1 MATERL
7 DMRNI
12 REVLRLHFLG
22 GSNSRSIAVAV
33 GCSKSAVN
41 KYLARA
47 QTAGIASWAEVMALD
62 EAELERRLYPTM
74 PISLLRTQP
83 KRELPDY
90 AKIHEELRRRDHQ
103 VTLMLLWQEY
113 KELSPEGYQY
123 TQFVDYYHRWA
134 KKLSVVMRQT
144 HKPGEKGFV
153 DFCDGL
159 FITDAN
165 SGEKKRTQLFVAAL
179 GCSSYTWAYT
189 VASQELPAWL
199 VCHVHYYEFLGGV
212 PAITVPDNLRSGVK
226 KPDRYEPV
234 INQSYRELAQH
245 YGTCVIPARV
255 RRPRDKAKA
264 EAAVLVAQRWIL
276 AVLRDRTFYS
286 VAEINAAIAVL
297 LEKLNNRKMR
307 HLGKSRR
314 ELFIELDQGALKSLP
329 PARYEF
335 AEWKKV
341 RLNID
346 YHITFDDHYYSA
358 PYQLIR
364 QELMVRATGTATEIF
379 FKGKR
384 VASHLRSYIKY
395 KHTTEATH
403 MPASHQKFAEWTPAR
418 IIDWAGKTGP
428 STARVVEKMIET
440 KPHPEQAYK
449 AAAGLIR
456 LAGDYSKE
464 RVEKAATKALL
475 IGSPSYQTIKSMLAR
490 SMESAPVSPRAGAI
504 VASANAQKETAPQA
518 PIVAQEE
525 QLTLL
530 AGDNVRGGKYYH

>member
-7 DMRNI
+7 EMRNI

-22 GSNSRSIAVAV
+22 AGNSRSIAVAV

-41 KYLARA
+41 KYLARTQA
-47 QTAGIASWAEVMALD
+47 AGLTSWTEIAGLD
-62 EAELERRLYPTM
+62 EAELERRLYPNT
-74 PISLLRTQP
+74 PVELLSTRP
-83 KRELPDY
+83 RRELPDY
-90 AKIHEELRRRDHQ
+90 AKVHEELRRRDHQ

-113 KELSPEGYQY
+113 KEAQPDGYQY
-123 TQFVDYYHRWA
+123 TQFVDYYHRWT

-144 HKPGEKGFV
+144 HRPGEKGFV

-159 FITDAN
+159 FVTDRE
-165 SGEKKRTQLFVAAL
+165 SGEKKRTQLFVGAL
-179 GCSSYTWAYT
+179 GCSSYTFAYT

-199 VCHVHYYEFLGGV
+199 DCHVHFYEFLGGV

-226 KPDRYEPV
+226 TPDRYEPV
-234 INQSYRELAQH
+234 INQSYRELASH

-255 RRPRDKAKA
+255 RKPRDKAKVEVA
-264 EAAVLVAQRWIL
+264 CLIAQRWIL
-276 AVLRDRTFYS
+276 AVLRDRIFYS
-286 VAEINAAIAVL
+286 TAEINAAIAVL
-297 LEKLNNRKMR
+297 LAKLNDRKMR

-314 ELFIELDQGALKSLP
+314 ELFIEFDRPVLKPLP
-329 PARYEF
+329 ATRYEF

-346 YHITFDDHYYSA
+346 YHITFADHYYSA

-364 QELMVRATGTATEIF
+364 QELMVRATGQATEIF

-395 KHTTEATH
+395 KHTTSSEH
-403 MPASHQKFAEWTPAR
+403 MPPAHQKYAEWTPSR
-418 IIDWAGKTGP
+418 IIEWAGKTGP
-428 STARVVEKMIET
+428 SCARVVEKMIET

-449 AAAGLIR
+449 AALGLIR
-456 LAGDYSKE
+456 LADGYDKE
-464 RVEKAATKALL
+464 RVERAATKALL

-490 SMESAPVSPRAGAI
+490 SMESVPVSSRVADI
-504 VASANAQKETAPQA
+504 VAATNVHQNTALQTPIIA
-518 PIVAQEE
+518 PEE

-530 AGDNVRGGKYYH
+530 AEENIRGGKYYH

>member
-7 DMRNI
+7 EMRNI

-22 GSNSRSIAVAV
+22 ASNSRTIAVAV

-41 KYLARA
+41 KYLALA
-47 QTAGIASWAEVMALD
+47 QAAGLTSWADVSALD
-62 EAELERRLYPTM
+62 ESELERRLYPST
-74 PISLLRTQP
+74 PVSLLITRS

-90 AKIHEELRRRDHQ
+90 AKVHDELRRRDHQ
-103 VTLMLLWQEY
+103 ITLMLLWQEY
-113 KELSPEGYQY
+113 KQINPDGFQY
-123 TQFVDYYHRWA
+123 TQFVDYYHRWT

-159 FITDAN
+159 FVTDAS
-165 SGEKKRTQLFVAAL
+165 SGEKKRTQLFVGAL
-179 GCSSYTWAYT
+179 GCSSYTFAYT

-199 VCHVHYYEFLGGV
+199 NCHVHFYEFLGGV
-212 PAITVPDNLRSGVK
+212 PAVTVPDNLRSGVK

-234 INQSYRELAQH
+234 INESYRELAQH

-255 RRPRDKAKA
+255 RKPRDKAKA

-297 LEKLNNRKMR
+297 VEELNNRKMR

-314 ELFIELDQGALKSLP
+314 ELFVEMDQGALKSLP
-329 PARYEF
+329 TTRYEF

-364 QELMVRATGTATEIF
+364 QELMVRATGTVMEIF

-403 MPASHQKFAEWTPAR
+403 MPLAHQKFAEWTPSR

-428 STARVVEKMIET
+428 STARVVEKMIQT
-440 KPHPEQAYK
+440 KAHPEQAYK
-449 AAAGLIR
+449 AAVGLIR
-456 LAGDYSKE
+456 LASEYSNE
-464 RVEKAATKALL
+464 RLEKAATKALL

-490 SMESAPVSPRAGAI
+490 SMESAPMSPRAADI
-504 VASANAQKETAPQA
+504 VAAANAQKETANQA
-518 PIVAQEE
+518 PVAAQDE

-530 AGDNVRGGKYYH
+530 AKDNIRGGKYYH